1 MENDGMGHLQ
11 LNTCSILTNWQ
22 PIKCVLLFTYNVGY
36 MLQVNPVNRPDI
48 KEVLTG
54 LEAIA
59 IAMDVDLKGKVVS
72 YKVNPVLVDILII
85 QGTTH

>member
-1 MENDGMGHLQ
+1 
-11 LNTCSILTNWQ
+11 
-22 PIKCVLLFTYNVGY
+22 

-72 YKVNPVLVDILII
+72 YTWSTLFLYSDNRYTSI
-85 QGTTH
+85 

>member
-1 MENDGMGHLQ
+1 
-11 LNTCSILTNWQ
+11 
-22 PIKCVLLFTYNVGY
+22 

-72 YKVNPVLVDILII
+72 YKFNSVLEYTLII
-85 QGTTH
+85 QGTLLYNRQFTCS

>member
-1 MENDGMGHLQ
+1 
-11 LNTCSILTNWQ
+11 
-22 PIKCVLLFTYNVGY
+22 

-72 YKVNPVLVDILII
+72 YEVNSILVNTLII
-85 QGTTH
+85 QGASQYTCSTHFPWS

>member
-1 MENDGMGHLQ
+1 
-11 LNTCSILTNWQ
+11 
-22 PIKCVLLFTYNVGY
+22 

-72 YKVNPVLVDILII
+72 YKVNRFPVDTLII
-85 QGTTH
+85 QGTPLYSTHFPCS

>member
-1 MENDGMGHLQ
+1 MELPIESVFFLVHL
-11 LNTCSILTNWQ
+11 
-22 PIKCVLLFTYNVGY
+22 GY

-72 YKVNPVLVDILII
+72 YEVNPIL
-85 QGTTH
+85 QL